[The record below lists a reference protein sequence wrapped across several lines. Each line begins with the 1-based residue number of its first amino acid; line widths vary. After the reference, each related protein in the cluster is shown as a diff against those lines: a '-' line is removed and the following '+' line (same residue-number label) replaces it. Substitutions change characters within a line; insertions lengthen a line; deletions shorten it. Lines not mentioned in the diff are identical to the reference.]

1 MTRTFTIQQV
11 AKATQMTKYQ
21 ISAWISRGHFRP
33 QHDAEPGKAREFTMK
48 DVVRLGTAIELVR
61 LGIDPVE
68 ATVATQVV
76 HGLTNDIAFLVLS
89 QGPVV
94 LPPVRHADGRPVI
107 DYYLDSPMK
116 LKKIIGSRQLTE
128 FLLEPDR
135 RSCAV
140 VNIDEVEK
148 RVKAA
153 LETDA

>member
-48 DVVRLGTAIELVR
+48 DVIRLGTAIELVR

-94 LPPVRHADGRPVI
+94 LPTVRHSDGRPVI

-128 FLLEPDR
+128 FLLEPDK

>member
-1 MTRTFTIQQV
+1 MARTFTIQQV

-48 DVVRLGTAIELVR
+48 DIIRLGTAIELVR

-76 HGLTNDIAFLVLS
+76 YGLTDDIAFLVLS

-94 LPPVRHADGRPVI
+94 LPTMKRADGQPFI
-107 DYYLDSPMK
+107 DYDLDRPMK

-128 FLLEPDR
+128 FLLNPEKR
-135 RSCAV
+135 ACAV